1 MNLGLTLL
9 YNLLVFTLIRLSSF
23 YQVWDTV
30 LDIKV
35 LERRTSEGLH
45 SSFYELLDLYL
56 FLLSEMEYA
65 GWVSKSLQEVL
76 SARAPQEISLYLFVN
91 KE

>member
-1 MNLGLTLL
+1 MNFILL
-9 YNLLVFTLIRLSSF
+9 STNF
-23 YQVWDTV
+23 
-30 LDIKV
+30 
-35 LERRTSEGLH
+35 
-45 SSFYELLDLYL
+45 LDLHL

-76 SARAPQEISLYLFVN
+76 SARAPQEISIYLFIN

>member
-1 MNLGLTLL
+1 MSN
-9 YNLLVFTLIRLSSF
+9 
-23 YQVWDTV
+23 
-30 LDIKV
+30 K
-35 LERRTSEGLH
+35 
-45 SSFYELLDLYL
+45 ELLMNFILLSTNFLDLHL

-76 SARAPQEISLYLFVN
+76 SARAPQEISIYLFIN